1 MSSNVP
7 SDEKMQMTGNV
18 LSWLVGSAIAGT
30 LIFVLALILDNASP
44 GTQQALGPLAR
55 FLSGI
60 AAPVLLVALAAEAL
74 AFVLLVVGL
83 VRWRSGILRSP
94 RWLLSAVG
102 IVMVVVALG
111 GVTLIAII
119 IALESP

>member
-1 MSSNVP
+1 MSSNIP
-7 SDEKMQMTGNV
+7 SDEKMQMTGSV
-18 LSWLVGSAIAGT
+18 LSWLVGSAIIGT
-30 LIFVLALILDNASP
+30 LVFVLALILENTSL
-44 GTQQALGPLAR
+44 GTQQALGPLRR

-60 AAPVLLVALAAEAL
+60 AVPVLLVALAAEAL

-83 VRWRSGILRSP
+83 VRWRSRILRSP
-94 RWLLSAVG
+94 PWVLSAVG

-111 GVTLIAII
+111 GTTLIAII